1 MIRTMQLIITIS
13 ALGFVAMSTTGCAS
27 FGKQLKSWLGGKSS
41 NTAQETSRSS
51 MTKYSDN
58 NNVMSGARR
67 QYKRVTKQSLQEEAQ
82 LDDKSGSLWTSEG
95 QGAYLF
101 SQNVLRLVGDP
112 LAITLEGDPHD
123 QLETKVGVIRKLLKR
138 IEDRQAA
145 AAAALR
151 EPAADKTDK
160 DKKPGAPGDKKEE
173 GSANQAAA
181 PKPPEQ
187 DKSDFNVRTVPT
199 RIVERTVDGNYRV
212 KGSQPFLIG
221 AREYKVIVT
230 GIVRA
235 EDFNDEGVSATKLQ
249 DPKFDIV
256 SARRKEEM

>member
-1 MIRTMQLIITIS
+1 MMRTMQLIITIG
-13 ALGFVAMSTTGCAS
+13 ALGFVAMSTAGCAS
-27 FGKQLKSWLGGKSS
+27 FGKQLKSWLGGGGSKSPS
-41 NTAQETSRSS
+41 QEVRSD

-58 NNVMSGARR
+58 NNLMSGPRR
-67 QYKRVTKQSLQEEAQ
+67 QYKRVTKQSLQEESQ

-112 LAITLEGDPHD
+112 LAVTLEGDPKE

-151 EPAADKTDK
+151 EPAADKADK
-160 DKKPGAPGDKKEE
+160 DKKPGAPGEKKDE
-173 GSANQAAA
+173 GSQAAA
-181 PKPPEQ
+181 PKPPEP
-187 DKSDFNVRTVPT
+187 DKADFNVNTVPT

-221 AREYKVIVT
+221 TREYKVIVT

>member
-1 MIRTMQLIITIS
+1 MMRTMQLIITIG
-13 ALGFVAMSTTGCAS
+13 ALGFVAISATGCAS
-27 FGKQLKSWLGGKSS
+27 LGKQVKSWISGKPAA
-41 NTAQETSRSS
+41 TAQEKPKSDLV
-51 MTKYSDN
+51 KYSDN
-58 NNVMSGARR
+58 NNLVNGPRR
-67 QYKRVTKQSLQEEAQ
+67 QYKRVTKASLQEEAQ
-82 LDDKSGSLWTSEG
+82 LDDHSGSLWTMEG

-101 SQNVLRLVGDP
+101 SQNVMRMVGDP
-112 LAITLEGDPHD
+112 LSITLEGDPKE

-151 EPAADKTDK
+151 EPASAKAG
-160 DKKPGAPGDKKEE
+160 DKKPGEEGAKKEE
-173 GSANQAAA
+173 PVAA
-181 PKPPEQ
+181 KLPEPET
-187 DKSDFNVRTVPT
+187 KGEFNVNTVPT

-212 KGSQPFLIG
+212 KGTQPFLIG
-221 AREYKVIVT
+221 TREYKVIVT

-235 EDFNDEGVSATKLQ
+235 EDFNDEGVMASKLQ